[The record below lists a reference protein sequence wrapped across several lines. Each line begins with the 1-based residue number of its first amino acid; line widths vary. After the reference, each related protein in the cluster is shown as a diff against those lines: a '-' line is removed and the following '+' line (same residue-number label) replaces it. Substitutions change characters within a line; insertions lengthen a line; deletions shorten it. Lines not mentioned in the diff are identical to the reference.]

1 MSAKVKRRTFL
12 AILGGAAAWP
22 LAARAQQPDR
32 MRRVGV
38 LNSIT
43 ADDPDAPPRIA
54 AFAQGLQQL
63 GWTIGRNV
71 RIDYRWGASEA
82 EQTRKHAAELVAL
95 SPDVLVGTTAA
106 IVAALQQAT
115 RTVPIVFAAVI
126 DPVGAG
132 LISSLA
138 RPGGNTTGFTI
149 FEYGM
154 SGKWLELLK
163 QLAPSITQVAILR
176 DPTNVSAVGQL
187 GAIQVIAPSFG
198 VELRLVEVRDAA
210 EIDRAI
216 TAFAQQSNGGLI
228 VLTSSFAVLHRDL
241 IIGLAARLRL
251 PAIYPY
257 RFFVADG
264 GLISYG
270 PDLVDQYRQA
280 AGYVDRILKGEKP
293 ADLPVQAP
301 TRYETVLNLKTAKA
315 LGLDV
320 PATVLARADEVI
332 E

>member
-1 MSAKVKRRTFL
+1 V
-12 AILGGAAAWP
+12 
-22 LAARAQQPDR
+22 
-32 MRRVGV
+32 RV
-38 LNSIT
+38 
-43 ADDPDAPPRIA
+43 
-54 AFAQGLQQL
+54 
-63 GWTIGRNV
+63 
-71 RIDYRWGASEA
+71 DYRWGASDA
-82 EQTRKHAAELVAL
+82 EQARKHATELVAL
-95 SPDVLVGTTAA
+95 APDVLVGTTAS

-132 LISSLA
+132 LVASLA

-163 QLAPSITQVAILR
+163 QIAPPIARVAILR

-198 VELRLVEVRDAA
+198 VELRLVEVREAA

-216 TAFAQQSNGGLI
+216 TTFAQQPNGGLI
-228 VLTSSFAVLHRDL
+228 ILTSSFALLHRKL
-241 IIGLAARLRL
+241 IIDLAARLRV

-270 PDLVDQYRQA
+270 PNLVEQFRQA
-280 AGYVDRILKGEKP
+280 AGYLDRIFKGEKA
-293 ADLPVQAP
+293 ADLPVQTP
-301 TRYETVLNLKTAKA
+301 TKYEMVLNLKTAKA
-315 LGLDV
+315 LSLTV
-320 PATVLARADEVI
+320 PPSLLARADEVI